1 MKSIGSKEIYP
12 FLKPDLKKKVKRD
25 IFIDMVKD
33 LNTALFNILLEE
45 GIVRLPLDLAV
56 LYLELRE
63 YEPILVNG
71 KLVGLPPI
79 NWRKTKEIR
88 KDGHSGFVRQDWK
101 KKMILRSKKSMR
113 RRTVMRHYLFEYYRS
128 AKVRLREHEQRLI
141 YEQVHRY

>member
-12 FLKPDLKKKVKRD
+12 FLKPNLKKKVKRD
-25 IFIDMVKD
+25 IFIDIVKD

-63 YEPILVNG
+63 YEPRIVNG

-79 NWRKTKEIR
+79 NWKKTNEIR

-101 KKMILRSKKSMR
+101 KKMILRSKKSIR